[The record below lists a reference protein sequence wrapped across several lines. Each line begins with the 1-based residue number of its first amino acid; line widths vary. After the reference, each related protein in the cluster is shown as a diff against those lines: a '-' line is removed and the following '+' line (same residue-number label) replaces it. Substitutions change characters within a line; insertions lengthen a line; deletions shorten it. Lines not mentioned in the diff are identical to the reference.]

1 MDFHVLVLRIDD
13 IVIFQRYVVN
23 VGPGVACAC
32 IAECSRARLTP
43 TVQKIQ
49 RGD

>member
-1 MDFHVLVLRIDD
+1 MDFHGLVLRIDD

-23 VGPGVACAC
+23 VGPGVAC

-43 TVQKIQ
+43 TVQIR